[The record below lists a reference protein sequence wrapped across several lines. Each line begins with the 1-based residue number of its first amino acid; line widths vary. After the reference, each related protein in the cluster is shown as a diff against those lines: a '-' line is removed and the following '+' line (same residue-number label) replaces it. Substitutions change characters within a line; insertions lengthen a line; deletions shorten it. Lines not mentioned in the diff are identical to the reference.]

1 MNHPTP
7 KDVAANGNVQHDDMN
22 ISQTAIDAVTTPQS
36 DHSLA
41 GQYRRFILRRILW
54 LSVLAIALFASVI
67 VNIMTGPAL
76 LTVGQVIGGII
87 DPASLDAATH
97 VIIFDVRLPFALMAV
112 VIGAALGLAG
122 AEMQT
127 VLNNPLAS
135 PSTLGIMHA
144 ATLGASLA
152 IVFNLTFGL
161 PESFV
166 IPISAFAGAILAMA
180 AIQFLSRAYGASV
193 DTIVLFGI
201 ALVFALDALVS
212 LIQFAASSDSLQQIV
227 FWTMGSLARAS
238 WEKIAIV
245 SVVLCTCMP
254 LAMRHVWKMTALRGG
269 EDYARSFGVAVE
281 RLRLLVLI
289 RVSILTAVAVAFTGV
304 IGFVGLV
311 GPHISRLAFGEDH
324 RFYIPGS
331 VLAGAFILSMASLV
345 SKHIVPGILIPDG
358 IVTALIG
365 IPLFLAL
372 LLSQK
377 RRG

>member
-1 MNHPTP
+1 MNHPIHPAQQPDVPGHHPTAGQHHHHAPNAQP
-7 KDVAANGNVQHDDMN
+7 K
-22 ISQTAIDAVTTPQS
+22 S
-36 DHSLA
+36 A
-41 GQYRRFILRRILW
+41 GLSSQYRRFILRRVIW
-54 LSVLAIALFASVI
+54 LSVLLVALLVSVV

-76 LTVGQVIGGII
+76 LSVGDVIGGLI
-87 DPASLDAATH
+87 DPAGLDPATH
-97 VIIFDVRLPFALMAV
+97 VIIYSVRLPFALMAV
-112 VIGAALGLAG
+112 VIGASLGLAG

-152 IVFNLTFGL
+152 IVFNLSFGL
-161 PESFV
+161 PENYAV
-166 IPISAFAGAILAMA
+166 PICAFAGAIIALG
-180 AIQFLSRAYGASV
+180 AIQFLAKAYGASV

-201 ALVFALDALVS
+201 ALVFALNALVS
-212 LIQFAASSDSLQQIV
+212 LIQFVANSDSLQQIV

-238 WEKIAIV
+238 WEKIIIV
-245 SVVLCTCMP
+245 SVVLATCLP

-269 EDYARSFGVAVE
+269 EDYARSFGVPVE
-281 RLRLLVLI
+281 RLRLLVLL
-289 RVSILTAVAVAFTGV
+289 RVSVLTAVAVAFTGV

>member
-1 MNHPTP
+1 
-7 KDVAANGNVQHDDMN
+7 
-22 ISQTAIDAVTTPQS
+22 
-36 DHSLA
+36 
-41 GQYRRFILRRILW
+41 
-54 LSVLAIALFASVI
+54 
-67 VNIMTGPAL
+67 
-76 LTVGQVIGGII
+76 
-87 DPASLDAATH
+87 
-97 VIIFDVRLPFALMAV
+97 MAV

-152 IVFNLTFGL
+152 IVFNLGFGL
-161 PESFV
+161 PENYAV
-166 IPISAFAGAILAMA
+166 PICAFAGAIIALG
-180 AIQFLSRAYGASV
+180 AIQFLAKAYGASV

-201 ALVFALDALVS
+201 ALVFALNALVS
-212 LIQFAASSDSLQQIV
+212 LIQFVANSDSLQQIV

-238 WEKIAIV
+238 WEKIIIV
-245 SVVLCTCMP
+245 LVVLLTCLP

-269 EDYARSFGVAVE
+269 EDYARSFGVPVE
-281 RLRLLVLI
+281 RLRLLVLL